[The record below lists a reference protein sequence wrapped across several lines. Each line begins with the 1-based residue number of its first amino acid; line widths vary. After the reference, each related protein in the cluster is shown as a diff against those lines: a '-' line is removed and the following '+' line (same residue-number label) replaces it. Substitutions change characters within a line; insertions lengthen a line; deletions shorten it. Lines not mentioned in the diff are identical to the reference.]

1 MKKALRRL
9 DEEEDPAIVTA
20 VVLADEGKT
29 AWIADATKILD
40 VEFVPIL
47 SKLYVELYT
56 VLPTE
61 LHEWDLLPPSADAA
75 TSAARMVLL
84 TDTTLLESI
93 LRPISKSYSRG
104 RLAHALEHIA
114 GVISSE
120 ISSDSAVL
128 LGVSALR
135 L

>member
-1 MKKALRRL
+1 MGG
-9 DEEEDPAIVTA
+9 TA
-20 VVLADEGKT
+20 VQ
-29 AWIADATKILD
+29 
-40 VEFVPIL
+40 F
-47 SKLYVELYT
+47 
-56 VLPTE
+56 
-61 LHEWDLLPPSADAA
+61 
-75 TSAARMVLL
+75 
-84 TDTTLLESI
+84 ESI
-93 LRPISKSYSRG
+93 LRPIAKSYSRG